1 MLKSFDIFSIKSE
14 EEFNSLAIQIFL
26 YQYKNNIPYR
36 TFVDLLSIDCNKI
49 LNYRQIPFLPI
60 EFFKTNTIVDK
71 NFSPSLY
78 FQSSGTTSENLSK
91 HYIANE
97 DIYKQ
102 SILHSFSIFFGDPS
116 EYIYLGLLPSY
127 LERNNSSLIY
137 MVNYLMEQSGKVENG
152 YYLHNFNDL
161 HAIINRLE
169 KENKK
174 VILFGVSYALLD
186 FANSH
191 PQQLKNTIIIETG
204 GMKGRKKEMTKDE
217 LLTELKNSFQ
227 TDKIYSEYSM
237 TELLSQAYSL
247 SNNVYKCPPWMKILI
262 RDVDDPFEYVETNRS
277 GGVNIID
284 LANIHSCSFISTQ
297 DIGKDEGKNGFKIL
311 GRMDNSDI
319 RGCSLLLL

>member
-1 MLKSFDIFSIKSE
+1 MLKSFDIFSINSE
-14 EEFNSLAIQIFL
+14 AAFNSLAIEIFL
-26 YQYKNNIPYR
+26 YQYDNNLVYR
-36 TFVDLLSIDCNKI
+36 RFVDLLSLDCKKI
-49 LNYRQIPFLPI
+49 HNYRQIPFLPI
-60 EFFKTNTIVDK
+60 EFFKTNKIIDK
-71 NFSPSLY
+71 HFSPELY
-78 FQSSGTTSENLSK
+78 FQSSGTTSDNLSK

-97 DIYKQ
+97 AIYKK
-102 SILHSFSIFFGDPS
+102 SILKSFSMFFGDPS

-137 MVNYLMEQSGKVENG
+137 MVDHLMKQSNKVENG
-152 YYLHNFNDL
+152 YYLHNFNEL
-161 HAIINRLE
+161 YLILNRLE

-186 FANSH
+186 FASSYPIDLN
-191 PQQLKNTIIIETG
+191 NTIIIETG
-204 GMKGRKKEMTKDE
+204 GMKGRKVEITKDE
-217 LLTELKNSFQ
+217 LLSKLKFSFQ

-247 SNNVYKCPPWMKILI
+247 SNNIYQCPPWMKILI
-262 RDVDDPFEYVETNRS
+262 RDVDDPFEYVEAHRS

-284 LANIHSCSFISTQ
+284 LVNIYSCSFISTQ
-297 DIGKDEGKNGFKIL
+297 DIGKDEGNNCFKIL

>member
-1 MLKSFDIFSIKSE
+1 MFKSFDIFSISTEK
-14 EEFNSLAIQIFL
+14 EFNSLAIQIFL
-26 YQYKNNIPYR
+26 YQYKNNLIYKR
-36 TFVDLLSIDCNKI
+36 FVDLLSLDYKKI
-49 LNYRQIPFLPI
+49 HNYKQIPFLPI
-60 EFFKTNTIVDK
+60 EFFKTNKIIDK
-71 NFSPSLY
+71 HFSPKLF

-102 SILHSFSIFFGDPS
+102 SIIKSFSMFFGDPS

-137 MVNYLMEQSGKVENG
+137 MVNYLMQQSNKVENG
-152 YYLHNFNDL
+152 YYLHNFKDL
-161 HAIINRLE
+161 HLILSRLE
-169 KENKK
+169 NENKK
-174 VILFGVSYALLD
+174 VVLFGVSYALLD
-186 FANSH
+186 FASYN
-191 PQQLKNTIIIETG
+191 PLPLKNTIIIETG
-204 GMKGRKKEMTKDE
+204 GMKGRKIEITKDE
-217 LLTELKNSFQ
+217 LLSELKFSFQ

-247 SNNVYKCPPWMKILI
+247 SNNTYKCPPWMKILI
-262 RDVDDPFEYVETNRS
+262 RDVDDPFEYVETCRS

-284 LANIHSCSFISTQ
+284 LANIYSCSFISTQ
-297 DIGKDEGKNGFKIL
+297 DIGKDQGNNCFKIL